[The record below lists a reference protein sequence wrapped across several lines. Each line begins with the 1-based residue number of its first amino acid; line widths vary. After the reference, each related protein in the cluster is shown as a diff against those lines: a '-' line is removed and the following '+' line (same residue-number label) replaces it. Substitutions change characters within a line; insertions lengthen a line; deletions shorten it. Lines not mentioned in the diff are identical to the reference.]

1 MNDTLSILTG
11 KSIENPRTV
20 LERGFYGVSTDTAN
34 CLIKTNN
41 VNCICDSTVLAVGQS
56 PRTNEWCVT
65 TEVGP
70 SRWVRYCG
78 LSSTGVTTGMK
89 LNKKDFIGYSTN
101 GYMRL
106 EYCTKLESNYP
117 VRLLGIQLYKNDPTP
132 IIFTKRNIADM

>member
-89 LNKKDFIGYSTN
+89 LNKKDFIGYEI
-101 GYMRL
+101 R
-106 EYCTKLESNYP
+106 
-117 VRLLGIQLYKNDPTP
+117 VLY
-132 IIFTKRNIADM
+132 